1 LYAAYKKAALSD
13 SGGGQWHGSGLMS
26 VPDGSAFN
34 VVGGVYDH
42 RSAAISLARI
52 SSKLAAIP
60 TSDRSISESWGLLPR
75 GSHNTL
81 I

>member
-1 LYAAYKKAALSD
+1 ME
-13 SGGGQWHGSGLMS
+13 GGGQWHGSGLMS

-60 TSDRSISESWGLLPR
+60 ASDR
-75 GSHNTL
+75 
-81 I
+81 